1 MLAISVIEVEY
12 AGFYLS
18 VFKVFYVSMIS
29 VVVRDEKC
37 LGYIF
42 AMCKMVDFDVVYGFF
57 VAKGCQLCV
66 KR

>member
-42 AMCKMVDFDVVYGFF
+42 AMCKTVDFDVVYGF
-57 VAKGCQLCV
+57 LCR
-66 KR
+66 KRLSIVR